1 MSGENKL
8 PYTYT
13 WIRANMADIREKKN
27 VRHQVGT
34 KKVAK
39 TKGIFKKEEIE
50 TEVPI
55 FETREEWVS
64 TGKKS
69 DTYIDIE
76 DFSIRITDA
85 CNKLHSDGYE
95 IMQIISTIDGRYNYD
110 THSGSVGVGG
120 QIGGFGWGYGYG
132 YSVTDGGV
140 IIAKLR
146 ALSSAHIVHDP

>member
-8 PYTYT
+8 PYTYH
-13 WIRANMADIREKKN
+13 WVRANMADIKKKKN
-27 VRHQVGT
+27 VKHQVGAR
-34 KKVAK
+34 KVTK
-39 TKGIFKKEEIE
+39 TKGIFKKEEV
-50 TEVPI
+50 EVEEPI

-95 IMQIISTIDGRYNYD
+95 VMQIISTIDGRYNYNTKAGD
-110 THSGSVGVGG
+110 MG
-120 QIGGFGWGYGYG
+120 QIGYGWGYGYG
-132 YSVTDGGV
+132 YSVTDGVV

-146 ALSSAHIVHDP
+146 ALSSGEVSDGKNHN